1 MSKTANFLS
10 GLSDVTNTNISEQQP
25 ENLIQAYDKGLSKN
39 TFDLASLV
47 QGVQMQEAQTMRA
60 DVSAERASAQDVM
73 RDSTNFLG
81 QIQQG
86 ADPSQEFAP
95 PEATLGNLAQQTGRS
110 LVAGWGD
117 LVEGTG
123 NSVDFI
129 ASLVTPWEPKINTS
143 VGEWLRGAGQKIQSK
158 NQVYADAS
166 LDEVT
171 WADMANPEFWSTKV
185 ARLVPY
191 AFSFMIPYVAGAR
204 IGSKLLLG
212 AAKGASTVD
221 KFGKLGK
228 GLKGYE
234 FATKGS
240 GILGKLAY
248 DAGVKGVQLTKAGK
262 ISSTL
267 VGGGITANLVEGAYV
282 AGEALKEAESLG
294 FTPEESRSIA
304 SEVYQDNMKWM
315 GMDIV
320 QFGIA
325 FGGLGRM
332 TSQLTKLAAENATFA
347 RKIRPIVVNTLGLA
361 AAEGV
366 FEQYQ
371 EVYQEWIKRKAI
383 AEEQGDDFMPYSE
396 FFQSDEMMETRVS
409 SFALGAIMGA
419 RGGYVDAQAERSYQI
434 EQKKREYN
442 NIVGGEGQFAEL
454 EYSEQVLL
462 QSIIDHNGS
471 GDYARAFLNDQLKNN
486 RITQENYD
494 THLQAIEKYEEVYNR
509 FNVEENLMNA
519 AKERIFRKQILIEK
533 KKIQIESLQES
544 KQTKIKNAK
553 DTIKNDP
560 EGLQEML
567 NQIEEETKLAE
578 ENINKEII
586 QLETEISQTYRLK
599 RVKLKKDGTPKK
611 SSSGLTQEQFEQF
624 SKEEAKKVEEAQ
636 GPGILERAGQAVK
649 KAVGAVVGAV
659 TSPKQTATEVS
670 EGLKSA
676 VNTFKESAFAKRAQ
690 ENKIFQ
696 ATIGKVSDA
705 VSSAIN
711 SDMTVAEAT
720 AAAVA
725 AVKATD
731 VKGKTK
737 ALYDFVRS
745 YVKETIEAG
754 KEINMK
760 DLFKTAAAKGKKDA
774 EQDIK
779 SEEDIRIAKEVEESK
794 VTETPLEEVKKKDQ
808 IKIKDTVKG
817 ILATV
822 AASKPAQ
829 LFVKAATATKDVVVD
844 LFDKISYSEEA
855 TLDESKLA
863 LSRFNYIDIILKN
876 HLSKKFPNKDIVV
889 LENEFLDSFG
899 YEQTAL
905 ILGSTV
911 LVTANEALQTGLI
924 HELGHP
930 YYRLNKDTAFIKALN
945 KLLVKTDLYNLIKEN
960 YPDLVMYKFGKSNYT
975 SADIYYELLESVN
988 YNNDSELVNALNTIT
1003 QAKNE
1008 RERLVAFKRFNKL
1021 LVDNKIATE
1030 LKDVQQEGLLE
1041 ETFATMLER
1050 YAKEGI
1056 DSILPNKKDKETF
1069 ETALKKMWKSTKNG
1083 APTEQE
1089 SKELLVLAVPQTKD
1103 MTLDNAFRYILA
1115 NFNDEG
1121 IVPKVRNSKKGK
1133 QINYKRKLFKRIDAQ
1148 GELDAIVNKYKNQ
1161 KGSIV
1166 TKVNAIKLELYERLG
1181 APDINKKLDAQIE
1194 DVIKAKLTYIQS
1206 AKDQFDEFFKIA
1218 GVEEFTEEDFGIE
1231 EEDNG
1236 IQYDDKDY
1244 KEAKKIRELLNQ
1256 YSNNRSTKDNLV
1268 DLTKL
1273 RKEFLLIAFTN
1284 RAASPS
1290 EYVQL
1295 LRESNEDIVQD
1306 FILWLEETQQSKER
1320 ANKTLE
1326 GLAVNYSGLQIE
1338 KFVSYNHSK
1347 DRNGKQKMVVK
1358 SQMSSIEQKIIS
1370 SLPQQSQKIH
1380 GKLKGGDQQFHKDI
1394 EQMFSEDITP
1404 EGAIAILEKVF
1415 AGISGLQFLDLE
1427 TIKTQPINYKTQG
1440 LKFVHDIMNQNKEQF
1455 YNKRFG
1461 VQYTKGFK
1469 DVVRGVL
1476 ENSRLNNN
1484 IVGIQDVNQ
1493 NTVAVLNKE
1502 SSIHKTLRNLQ
1513 EQYQN
1518 NPDKFKKD
1526 YDVEN
1531 NILYR
1536 MIVKEQQIDLMQSG
1550 GLFSNVTDRSAS
1562 YDALNSAEKQAI
1574 ELAAFVSSQKYYY
1587 QSLGTLADSK
1597 RNYGV
1602 LMLKLTGPL
1611 LDREFSKFENKYK
1624 NTTYGDG
1631 SLVIGDVNELVRK
1644 TIEEIQK
1651 LPIEKKQIL
1660 LDVGATN
1667 RKQIEEFVKNTIM
1680 NRFYLQD
1687 ALVGSHSNF
1696 KNANDYVKRAKGAI
1710 AMHTQPFK
1718 DVSMEFIVFEDIGD
1732 KTDGGAYITQEQAKH
1747 INNAF
1752 SDVIDVGEVY
1762 KFVYYGKEQKNQNPL
1777 LFNKTI
1783 YGKFN
1788 VHTISKE
1795 EERKNPVL
1803 RKIANNI
1810 RNRQNAIAK
1819 SQGIDNDHKHL
1830 VIATFESGAKLY
1842 NKEYIHN
1849 IDDSPVSILAKQNNL
1864 YYDGQPGTDTY
1875 RWVGIDG
1882 SNLGIQ
1888 LELDRKR
1895 LKRNL
1900 GSQVLPS
1907 ILPGVTTENNLKLL
1921 EEIYDNVIEDLK
1933 EALNNN
1939 TNNIIK
1945 DSNELNNKDRQ
1956 QLILLLE
1963 KERNELIGDLQPEGF
1978 GLENVE
1984 LSKIGSRHLPVLHE
1998 KIIKAFNNRV
2008 SKFGGGFE
2016 TPGSI
2021 GIQGSDAGWNL
2032 NAFKTVDELV
2042 ELNEDPDFANA
2053 LEKLQ
2058 EQGKGSYIVSE
2069 AVVPNYY
2076 KTDLKMK
2083 KGSLFLGTRIPVH
2096 GPPSN
2101 AVYIVKDFHSKG
2113 LVYDS
2118 GSQSPRS
2125 IITIPSE
2132 VSAAKGSDLDGD
2144 AIYVQTQYPTDVSV
2158 YQGIDG
2164 PVEILSPKKQRV
2176 NKVLENLYQIYSSE
2190 EFKTHKEKSIEFEET
2205 VTNILEKIEGETK
2218 IKRYSQLSP
2227 YGDSQYYNDNV
2238 PAKKIVGILAALN
2251 KTLNLVAHQGVT
2263 VTDGGI
2269 TIEGITKDRIQETE
2283 GNTDWF
2289 TLAQALNIALDN
2301 AKYQFAYR
2309 LGMTPSTASHFA
2321 ILLRMGFD
2329 LETVARFYNKPEVIQ
2344 YFINKEK
2351 QFVTQSKKIKSK
2363 TIPIEIKNTLD
2374 KIEKINNEL
2383 YAITQVL
2390 NFYKKID
2397 SNSYIVE
2404 SLVENLEASSTVLN
2418 DSELIVVK
2426 NSKLVKHATDMLKL
2440 SITKHSATSFMK
2452 TGEAQKFVD
2461 ITKELGIK
2469 LDDMSK
2475 VMKDYQ
2481 VLKVGQIINNEFP
2494 GILSEVITRQDAF
2507 GVNNRVLY
2515 NKFVELQKNNP
2526 NNKFLNDLLI
2536 VENEAT
2542 RASALNVRLNSKIA
2556 NQQMLNESAI
2566 TFYKNEFNKLTEEE
2580 KQTILQIEYLQNGLG
2595 FYNQSFLPYMSND
2608 FVKRI
2613 STAIDNY
2620 FIEKLIEGVDYNEQ
2634 RIKIDAQQVLS
2645 QNVDAEGIVVDSE
2658 YYIKIDPKKL
2668 FATKNDLLA
2677 HLQNKQ
2683 PRNKTS
2689 YKRNLYFNSKDSEYS
2704 KLKPKQTFKKWS
2716 STTGGSRTQYNQYA
2730 EDYDDMRSFEEQWVD
2745 TGRLDSLSMKEL
2757 YILHD
2762 RIAGLSN
2769 GTNETALQQIKDV
2782 MVKKAFLTQSK
2793 KIKEAAK
2800 KAGMDVKDPKD
2811 LTTIQKWFGANNMPS
2826 TNPDIQFLINT
2837 LEQQYKE
2844 FIIEN
2849 NKYAERINKAVKDL
2863 HNSKKEELRLV
2874 FSPFKRNE
2882 IMYGKMITRT
2892 VNGLE
2897 LVERRKFLN
2906 KNPNEQEIAFYNLL
2920 SNITNE
2926 FSKFLPE
2933 NKQRNNYIPHVTSG
2947 ALEAMGARGL
2957 FGLYAYYTGSES
2969 DISRVKVFGT
2979 NEKGKKVL
2987 MTYGEWKMYYAER
3000 GNKVDLPSGRAIKE
3014 LYKLKIKAKKFAKLG
3029 QNEDG
3034 TAFELSDIEADTL
3047 VGGEAFNRF
3056 TAKRTVR
3063 AKTIPTFDLGKALKE
3078 YVKASLFVKG
3088 NDNFMGFQYTTPLI
3102 DAVIDY
3108 NKKQGNKN
3116 AVEYLQKVWKDNFIQ
3131 NKKPVGILGTGVDKV
3146 VDGFVKLTSL
3156 IHLGINPFVA
3166 TGNILAGK
3174 YQELRKR
3181 GGSQFVLGERR
3192 YWRNPDKTKQILSKY
3207 RVIEYSIDEL
3217 VGSTNAVD
3225 KAAFWFME
3233 ISEKWIQGAAFLGEL
3248 TQEEFDTGIISD
3260 ARVNEINS
3268 RIATTHGEGY
3278 TKIDQRLLQMYSLG
3292 VAATQ
3297 FKRWFITYVFDRFQE
3312 EDINR
3317 FGQHTIG
3324 SYRAG
3329 GKAAYKVYQM
3339 FINNGKFT
3347 KEELKKAYDSLSDAE
3362 QQEVAVLLRGAGI
3375 SMITM
3380 LLASMFLQDDDED
3393 SQMIGKFLYN
3403 AHGDMMV
3410 VTDLDRHLN
3419 YTLTPASWSTQQ
3431 NTVRFIS
3438 DVVSGEKAKRRSR
3451 YLDTGDYKAKS
3462 SLLKITPFKYPVSQL
3477 VEYENRMETETN

>member
-1 MSKTANFLS
+1 MSTNFLS
-10 GLSDVTNTNISEQQP
+10 GLTDMPGGSNVSEQEP
-25 ENLIQAYDKGLSKN
+25 ENLIQAYDKGLSKES
-39 TFDLASLV
+39 FDIASLV
-47 QGVQMQEAQTMRA
+47 QGVQMQEAQSMRA

-73 RDSTNFLG
+73 RDSTGFLG
-81 QIQQG
+81 QLQQG
-86 ADPSQEFAP
+86 ADPMQEFAP
-95 PEATLGNLAQQTGRS
+95 PEATLGGLAQQTGRS

-185 ARLVPY
+185 ARLIPY

-267 VGGGITANLVEGAYV
+267 IGGGITANLVEGAYV

-294 FTPEESRSIA
+294 FSPEEARSIA

-332 TSQLTKLAAENATFA
+332 TSQLSKLAAENASFA

-361 AAEGV
+361 GAEGV

-636 GPGILERAGQAVK
+636 GPGILQRVGQAAK

-659 TSPKQTATEVS
+659 TSPRQTATEVS

-676 VNTFKESAFAKRAQ
+676 VNTFKESAFAKRTQ

-720 AAAVA
+720 AAAIA

-760 DLFKTAAAKGKKDA
+760 DLFKTAAAKGKEDA

-779 SEEDIRIAKEVEESK
+779 SEDK
-794 VTETPLEEVKKKDQ
+794 TPTEEVKKKDQ

-817 ILATV
+817 IIAIA

-844 LFDKISYSEEA
+844 LFDKITYSEEA
-855 TLDESKLA
+855 TLDESKLT

-975 SADIYYELLESVN
+975 SADIYYELLENVN
-988 YNNDSELVNALNTIT
+988 YDNDSELINALNTIT

-1244 KEAKKIRELLNQ
+1244 KEARKIRELLNQ

-1347 DRNGKQKMVVK
+1347 DRYGKQKMVVK

-1562 YDALNSAEKQAI
+1562 YDALNSAEKQTI

-1602 LMLKLTGPL
+1602 LMLKLTGTL
-1611 LDREFSKFENKYK
+1611 LEKEFSKFENKYK

-1631 SLVIGDVNELVRK
+1631 SLVIGNVDELVRK

-1718 DVSMEFIVFEDIGD
+1718 DVPMEFIVFEDIGD

-1777 LFNKTI
+1777 LFNKTT

-1795 EERKNPVL
+1795 EESKNPVL
-1803 RKIANNI
+1803 KKIADNI
-1810 RNRQNAIAK
+1810 RERQKVIAE
-1819 SQGIDNDHKHL
+1819 SQGIDIDHKHL

-1842 NKEYIHN
+1842 NKDYIYN
-1849 IDDSPVSILAKQNNL
+1849 IDTSIEEISQKQNEL
-1864 YYDGQPGTDTY
+1864 YFDGEKGTDTY
-1875 RWVGIDG
+1875 KWSGLDG

-1939 TNNIIK
+1939 INNIIK

-2042 ELNEDPDFANA
+2042 ELNEDPDFADA

-2069 AVVPNYY
+2069 TVVPNYY

-2190 EFKTHKEKSIEFEET
+2190 EFKIHKEKSIEFEET
-2205 VTNILEKIEGETK
+2205 VNNILEKIEGETK

-2238 PAKKIVGILAALN
+2238 PAKDIVGILAALN

-2289 TLAQALNIALDN
+2289 SLAQALNIALDN

-2309 LGMTPSTASHFA
+2309 LGMTPDTASHFA

-2351 QFVTQSKKIKSK
+2351 QLVTQSKKIKPK

-2494 GILSEVITRQDAF
+2494 GILSEVITREDAF

-2634 RIKIDAQQVLS
+2634 RIKIDVQQVLS
-2645 QNVDAEGIVVDSE
+2645 QNNISSDKFEKSE
-2658 YYIKIDPKKL
+2658 YFIKIDPKKL

-2683 PRNKTS
+2683 SRNKTS
-2689 YKRNLYFNSKDSEYS
+2689 YKRNLYFNPKDSEYS

-2849 NKYAERINKAVKDL
+2849 NKYADRINKAVKDL

-2874 FSPFKRNE
+2874 LSPFKRNE

-2906 KNPNEQEIAFYNLL
+2906 KNPNEQEIAFYDLL

-3329 GKAAYKVYQM
+3329 GRAAYKVYKM

-3431 NTVRFIS
+3431 NTVRFLS